1 MRWRMLCFYGIN
13 CCIIEENIQ
22 RSPKQIYKAPVQM
35 KRKTGYNPKRRFDT
49 EPGSALLEQIA
60 LSVRYGGNP
69 EHKRNPGDFGLTPPA
84 QPRPDKSLCDDLG
97 IFSKAKAERLLQEG
111 ARKGMVSQARREGFP
126 QNIWAVTLDG
136 SPVEAQLE
144 NASSGIPYARY

>member
-1 MRWRMLCFYGIN
+1 
-13 CCIIEENIQ
+13 
-22 RSPKQIYKAPVQM
+22 M
-35 KRKTGYNPKRRFDT
+35 KRKTGYNPKRCFDT
-49 EPGSALLEQIA
+49 DLTSAFLDNIA
-60 LSVRYGGNP
+60 RSVRYGGNP

-97 IFSKAKAERLLQEG
+97 IFSKVEAERLLQEG

-126 QNIWAVTLDG
+126 QNIWAVTSDG

-144 NASSGIPYARY
+144 NASSGVYHGYPMPDTDPFARQVLLKWRCVNE